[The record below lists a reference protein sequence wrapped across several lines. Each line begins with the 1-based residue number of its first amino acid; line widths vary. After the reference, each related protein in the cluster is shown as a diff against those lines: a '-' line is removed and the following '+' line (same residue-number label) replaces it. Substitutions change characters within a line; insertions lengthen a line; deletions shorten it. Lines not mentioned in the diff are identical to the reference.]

1 MFLDQFAARTHPAGE
16 YGSALYASNVHAK
29 VDPRVVHGVFESMV
43 DISDNGD
50 LLEKYLQMPFPRVFM
65 HGEQNQLSY
74 LPTLRGRGV
83 QVAEIQ
89 FSGHW
94 PMYSNAVAMWT
105 TLARCTSG
113 TIAVPAGEARALPV
127 LASPVPSTGR
137 PHIEQAVADARK
149 NAPSCRIPRAE
160 PWSGAL

>member
-1 MFLDQFAARTHPAGE
+1 
-16 YGSALYASNVHAK
+16 
-29 VDPRVVHGVFESMV
+29 MV

-105 TLARCTSG
+105 TLARLYERQDRG
-113 TIAVPAGEARALPV
+113 P
-127 LASPVPSTGR
+127 
-137 PHIEQAVADARK
+137 
-149 NAPSCRIPRAE
+149 CR
-160 PWSGAL
+160 